1 MTWLPFSFFIIGF
14 SRTPGQN
21 ISGLCDAGYISPELL
36 TVGWFPSLEPNL
48 PAWLEQET
56 SVCPDDIFGPADSKA
71 ARTIMTGKKQESSAA
86 AYQSVLMFT
95 KYQKIYAKRARGFFD
110 NWRVLMVLLTQV
122 IFYGGVW
129 LEWNDRQAL
138 LLHLVE
144 RKFYIFGVVFWPQ
157 DIIYLTAILIVSAY
171 ALFLVTAIAGRL
183 FCGYACPQT
192 VYTQLFM
199 WIENWVEGE
208 RNDRIKLDNGPLTL
222 RKIRIK
228 VTKHLLWGTLALWT
242 GFTLAGYFSPVREL
256 WHNLL
261 TWNLGGWET
270 FWIFFYAG
278 FTYLMA
284 GNMRE
289 LVCRHM
295 CPYARF
301 QSAMF
306 DPDTM
311 IITYDNKRGE
321 PRGQRTQGAENQGR
335 LGDCVDCGLCVR
347 VCPTGID
354 IRNGLQYE
362 CIGCASC
369 VDICNQVMEKV
380 GLPTGLVRYSTE
392 NAIAGDFGREEIVQH
407 IIRPRV
413 LGYSAV
419 LVLVMLLAAWFLA
432 HRISLKVDVIRDR
445 TMLTREVEDGRIEN
459 IFTLNVMNTE
469 EAPHRYRISVEGLPE
484 IELAESGDIEVPAA
498 SSLSAI
504 VRVLAPAEAGKKGA
518 NPIHFEIVAQEN
530 KDIRVREKAS
540 FLMP

>member
-1 MTWLPFSFFIIGF
+1 MPCRL
-14 SRTPGQN
+14 SRSRQ
-21 ISGLCDAGYISPELL
+21 
-36 TVGWFPSLEPNL
+36 
-48 PAWLEQET
+48 QT
-56 SVCPDDIFGPADSKA
+56 SEKTAMS
-71 ARTIMTGKKQESSAA
+71 GKKQESSAA
-86 AYQSVLMFT
+86 AYQSVLMFS

-110 NWRVLMVLLTQV
+110 NWRIRMVFLTQA
-122 IFYGGVW
+122 IFYGGLW
-129 LEWNDRQAL
+129 LEWNGRQAL

-157 DIIYLTAILIVSAY
+157 DIIYLTAMLIVSAY
-171 ALFLVTAIAGRL
+171 TLFLVTTIAGRL

-208 RNDRIKLDNGPLTL
+208 RNARIKLDNGPLTA

-228 VTKHLLWGTLALWT
+228 FTKHFLWAALALWT
-242 GFTLAGYFSPVREL
+242 GFTLAGYFSPVKEL

-306 DPDTM
+306 DPDTL

-321 PRGQRTQGAENQGR
+321 PRGQRTQGGDAKEQ

-369 VDICNQVMEKV
+369 VDICNEVMDKV
-380 GLPTGLVRYSTE
+380 VSPRGLVRYSTE
-392 NAIAGDFGREEIVQH
+392 NAMALNLGRKEMFGHVV
-407 IIRPRV
+407 RPRV
-413 LGYSAV
+413 LGYTAV
-419 LVLVMLLAAWFLA
+419 LILVFIAAAWFLSN
-432 HRISLKVDVIRDR
+432 RIPLKVDVFRDR
-445 TMLTREVEDGRIEN
+445 SMLIRESEDGRIEN
-459 IFTLNVMNTE
+459 IYTLNVMNTE
-469 EAPHRYRISVEGLPE
+469 EQSHRYKISVEGLAG
-484 IELAESGDIEVPAA
+484 IDMAESGEIEVPAA
-498 SSLSAI
+498 SSQSVIVL
-504 VRVLAPAEAGKKGA
+504 VRVPPESGKKGA
-518 NPIHFEIVAQEN
+518 NPIRFDIVAQE
-530 KDIRVREKAS
+530 DPAIHVREKAS
-540 FLMP
+540 FLLP